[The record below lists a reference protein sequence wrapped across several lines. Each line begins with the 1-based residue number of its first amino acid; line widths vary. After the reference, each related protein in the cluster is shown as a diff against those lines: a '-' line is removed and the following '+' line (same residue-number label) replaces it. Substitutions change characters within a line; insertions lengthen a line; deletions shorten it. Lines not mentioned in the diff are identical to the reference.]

1 MLMKLRIAIAALLP
15 LALSPWAGT
24 AHAQAQ
30 SWPERTVKFVIPF
43 PPGGG
48 TDIVARAITTKLQ
61 ARLKQPFVIENLPGA
76 GGSVGTQKVATS
88 PADGYTFVIGVTNTF
103 AINPTFFKTMTH
115 DPIRDFQPV
124 SLLAVSPHIFVI
136 NPDTPAKNVHEYI
149 EYVKKN
155 KGKLSYASYG
165 NGSTSHLITEL
176 LKEEAGLD
184 LVHVPYKGIPPALQD
199 LMGDRVSMLVSSSA
213 PAIPLVRGGKLR
225 AIAIYGDRRISA
237 LPDVPTM
244 VEQGFKGT
252 EFMLWYG
259 LFAPAG
265 TPRAIVDKMNAEL
278 KIVLADKEVEDIY
291 EKGGLF
297 PSPMPVE
304 EFTAWVKTEN
314 VRWGKLVTLSGAKA
328 E

>member
-1 MLMKLRIAIAALLP
+1 MSFLP
-15 LALSPWAGT
+15 LAVLPWAGV
-24 AHAQAQ
+24 AHAQA
-30 SWPERTVKFVIPF
+30 WPDKPVRFVIPF

-61 ARLKQPFVIENLPGA
+61 NRLKQPFVIENLPGA
-76 GGSVGTQKVATS
+76 GGSVGTQKVAVS
-88 PADGYTFVIGVTNTF
+88 PPDGYTFVIGVTNTF
-103 AINPTFFKTMTH
+103 AINPTFFRQMTH
-115 DPIRDFQPV
+115 DPIKDFAPV

-136 NPDTPAKNVHEYI
+136 NPETPAKNVREYI

-165 NGSTSHLITEL
+165 NGSTSHLITEMF
-176 LKEEAGLD
+176 KEQAGLD
-184 LVHVPYKGIPPALQD
+184 LVHVPYKGIPPALAD
-199 LMGDRVSMLVSSSA
+199 VMGDRVSMLVSSSA
-213 PAIPLVRGGKLR
+213 PAIPLVQGKKLR
-225 AIAIYGDRRISA
+225 AIAIYGDKRIDA

-244 VEQGFKGT
+244 VELGFKDT

-265 TPRAIVDKMNAEL
+265 TPRAIVDRMNAEL
-278 KIVLADKEVEDIY
+278 KAVLADKEVEEIY
-291 EKGGLF
+291 AKGGLY
-297 PSPMPVE
+297 PSPMPVD
-304 EFTAWVKTEN
+304 EFTAWVKAEN

>member
-1 MLMKLRIAIAALLP
+1 MLKKLRIVVAAFLP
-15 LALSPWAGT
+15 LAVAPWAGV

-30 SWPERTVKFVIPF
+30 NWPDKPVKFVIPF

-61 ARLKQPFVIENLPGA
+61 ERLKQPIVIENLPGA

-88 PADGYTFVIGVTNTF
+88 PPDGYTFVIGVTNTF
-103 AINPTFFKTMTH
+103 AINPTFFKSMTH
-115 DPIRDFQPV
+115 DPIKDFQPV

-136 NPDTPAKNVHEYI
+136 NPETPARNVQEYVDH
-149 EYVKKN
+149 VKKN

-165 NGSTSHLITEL
+165 NGSTSHLITEM
-176 LKEEAGLD
+176 LKSDAGLD
-184 LVHVPYKGIPPALQD
+184 LVHIPYKGIPPALAD
-199 LMGDRVSMLVSSSA
+199 LMGDRVSLLVSSSP
-213 PAIPLVRGGKLR
+213 PAIPLVKGGKLR
-225 AIAIYGDRRISA
+225 AIAIYGDKRIAA

-244 VEQGFKGT
+244 VELGYKGT

-265 TPRAIVDKMNAEL
+265 TPRAIVNRMNAEL
-278 KIVLADKEVEDIY
+278 KAILADKEVEDIY
-291 EKGGLF
+291 DKGGLI
-297 PSPMPVE
+297 PSPMPVD
-304 EFTAWVKTEN
+304 EFTAWVKNEN